1 LLELLGRG
9 YVIEHC
15 ISSFKNRTEEKAYKI
30 YVTDS
35 LYAIANGL
43 YQYLGKGDAMEKRFI
58 DIIEKS
64 APKKEETEEE
74 VIERIRGKLKG

>member
-1 LLELLGRG
+1 M
-9 YVIEHC
+9 IEHC
-15 ISSFKNRTEEKAYKI
+15 ISSFKNRTKEKAYQI

-43 YQYLGKGDAMEKRFI
+43 YQYIGKGNAMEKRFI
-58 DIIEKS
+58 NIIEES

>member
-1 LLELLGRG
+1 M
-9 YVIEHC
+9 IEHC

-43 YQYLGKGDAMEKRFI
+43 YQYIGKGNAMEKRFI